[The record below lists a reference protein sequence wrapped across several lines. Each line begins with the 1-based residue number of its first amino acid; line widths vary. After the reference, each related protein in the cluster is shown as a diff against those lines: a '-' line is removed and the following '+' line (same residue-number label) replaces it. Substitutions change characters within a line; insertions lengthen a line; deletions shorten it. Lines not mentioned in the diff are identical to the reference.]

1 MKRHIVMLL
10 LMSVGFGLGFSAG
23 PAPAENALSVDREK
37 VIAVIGSSVAAGW
50 VTSRERNQDMQN
62 GWAFRLAWWLA
73 PRGFKVVNTSV
84 PGDTTQKVLDRLEK
98 DLFPL
103 KPDFVVIALS
113 LENEGIR
120 GLGGKDPA
128 QVYSGFRNNLR
139 EIVARCRAHGIQPVL
154 GSVYANDNFTEASHY
169 KYVTDMNLEIGSW
182 DAPSINLLGALDRGD
197 GCFIEGITFD
207 LDHPDDTGH
216 RELFHSIVPGLFE
229 ALAQEKPLAV
239 KDGGDGAVRLGATDD
254 PAFLSYVPDD
264 PLRSFSLAFD
274 VRPSRPGV
282 VAAVRGFDGKVREL
296 AVAHD
301 GSLGYRD
308 ATRVI
313 HPLKASLLD
322 KAWHQIGVTHHFL
335 KKEIRVF
342 VDGASIGMI
351 ADTIVPV
358 QFVLGGSGGGPGG
371 NRPAEGEYRDWM
383 VYRSVLN
390 PAEMAALSSGRLLQ
404 SSLEV
409 YSSLKGE
416 TPAKDRPVANRA
428 QSLGRVL
435 FSPSKAEVDIERFK
449 TAVLREND
457 DEKVYR
463 DPAEKKPVTLAPE
476 ILDRLTG
483 LYEIAPE
490 LTLTVEREGGR
501 LFALMNGGDA
511 GKTELFALSE
521 DRFFI
526 KSVGQN
532 MEITFGAGKD
542 GRADR
547 LTLKVDGREMAGKR
561 KRSNENSMTLIG
573 GAGGINTSSLGRISR
588 PTAFSS

>member
-1 MKRHIVMLL
+1 MKRHLVMTL
-10 LMSVGFGLGFSAG
+10 LMSVGFGLAFLAE
-23 PAPAENALSVDREK
+23 PAAAENALSIGREK
-37 VIAVIGSSVAAGW
+37 VIAVMGSSVAAGW
-50 VTSRERNQDMQN
+50 VTSQERNQDMQN
-62 GWAFRLAWWLA
+62 GWAFRLARQLA
-73 PRGFKVVNTSV
+73 PRGFKVVNVSV

-98 DLFPL
+98 GLFPL

-154 GSVYANDNFTEASHY
+154 GSVYANDNFTKASHY
-169 KYVTDMNLEIGSW
+169 KYVTDMNLEIASW
-182 DAPSINLLGALDRGD
+182 DVPSINFLGALDRGD
-197 GCFIEGITFD
+197 GCYVEGITFD
-207 LDHPDDTGH
+207 LDHPDDAGH

-229 ALAQEKPLAV
+229 ALVQEKPPAM
-239 KDGGDGAVRLGATDD
+239 KDSGDGAVRLGATGA
-254 PAFLSYVPDD
+254 PALLSYVPDD

-274 VRPSRPGV
+274 VRLSQPGV
-282 VAAVRGFDGKVREL
+282 VAAVRDFDGKVREL
-296 AVAHD
+296 AVGHD
-301 GSLGYRD
+301 GSLEYRD
-308 ATRVI
+308 AARVV
-313 HPLKASLLD
+313 HPPKASLLD
-322 KAWHQIGVTHHFL
+322 KTWHQIGVTHHFL

-342 VDGASIGMI
+342 VDGTLAGTV
-351 ADTIVPV
+351 ADKFVPV

-371 NRPAEGEYRDWM
+371 NPPAEGEYRDWM

-390 PAEMAALSSGRLLQ
+390 PAEMAALNSGRPLQ

-409 YSSLKGE
+409 YSSLQGE

-449 TAVLREND
+449 TAVRREND
-457 DEKVYR
+457 EEKVYR

-476 ILDRLTG
+476 ILDRWTG
-483 LYEIAPE
+483 LYEIAPG
-490 LTLTVEREGGR
+490 LTLSVEREGGR
-501 LFALMNGGDA
+501 LFALINGGDA
-511 GKTELFALSE
+511 GKAELFALSE
-521 DRFFI
+521 DRFFV

-561 KRSNENSMTLIG
+561 KGPNETSMPKPNG
-573 GAGGINTSSLGRISR
+573 SSLTS
-588 PTAFSS
+588 

>member
-1 MKRHIVMLL
+1 MKRHIVMML
-10 LMSVGFGLGFSAG
+10 LMSVGLGLASWAG
-23 PAPAENALSVDREK
+23 PTAGDNGLPVDQEK
-37 VIAVIGSSVAAGW
+37 VIAIMGSSVASGW
-50 VTSRERNQDMQN
+50 VTARERNQDMQN
-62 GWAFRLAWWLA
+62 GYSFRLARWLA
-73 PRGFKVVNTSV
+73 PRGFKVVNVSV

-103 KPDFVVIALS
+103 KPDFVVVALS

-139 EIVARCRAHGIQPVL
+139 EIVARCRARGIQPVL
-154 GSVYANDNFTEASHY
+154 GSVYANNNFTEASHD
-169 KYVTDMNLEIGSW
+169 KYVTDMNLEIAAW
-182 DAPSINLLGALDRGD
+182 DVPSINFLGALDRGD
-197 GCFIEGITFD
+197 GCFVEGITFD
-207 LDHPDDTGH
+207 LDHPNDAGH

-229 ALAQEKPLAV
+229 ALAQGKPMAV
-239 KDGGDGAVRLGATDD
+239 KDSGDGAVRFGASDA
-254 PAFLSYVPDD
+254 PAILSYVPDD
-264 PLRSFSLAFD
+264 PLRSFSLVFE
-274 VRPSRPGV
+274 VRPARPGV
-282 VAAVRGFDGKVREL
+282 VTAVRDFDGKLREL
-296 AVAHD
+296 AVGHD

-308 ATRVI
+308 AAGRV

-342 VDGASIGMI
+342 VDGTFIGTV

-358 QFVLGGSGGGPGG
+358 QFVLGGPGGGPGG
-371 NRPAEGEYRDWM
+371 NPPAEGDYRDWM

-390 PAEMAALSSGRLLQ
+390 PAEMAALKTGRLLQ

-409 YSSLKGE
+409 YSPLKGE
-416 TPAKDRPVANRA
+416 TPAKDRPAANRA

-435 FSPSKAEVDIERFK
+435 FSPSNAEGDIERLK
-449 TAVLREND
+449 AAVQREND

-476 ILDRLTG
+476 IMDRLTG
-483 LYEIAPE
+483 LYEIAPG
-490 LTLTVEREGGR
+490 LTMTIEREGGR
-501 LFALMNGGDA
+501 LFALINGGDA
-511 GKTELFALSE
+511 GKAELYALSE
-521 DRFFI
+521 DSFFI

-547 LTLKVDGREMAGKR
+547 LTLKVDGREMVGKR
-561 KRSNENSMTLIG
+561 KGSNENRPV
-573 GAGGINTSSLGRISR
+573 NPSSLLYS
-588 PTAFSS
+588 